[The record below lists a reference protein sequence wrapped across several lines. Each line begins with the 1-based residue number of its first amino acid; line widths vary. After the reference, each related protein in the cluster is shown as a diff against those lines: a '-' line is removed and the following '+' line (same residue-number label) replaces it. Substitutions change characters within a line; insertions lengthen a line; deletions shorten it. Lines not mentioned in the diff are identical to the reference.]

1 MAEQLNA
8 DGDFGNI
15 LEYFVRMLA
24 IQQRKDFP
32 LHNYTFHYIKHSF
45 LTSAD
50 KNNELDSSEFPDKE
64 NLDRISK
71 ILFLVEA
78 DKTSF
83 GLEVGWG
90 RIKVDMREGKL
101 DLGKFTELLDQS
113 TFRFF

>member
-1 MAEQLNA
+1 MAKPLNV

-45 LTSAD
+45 LTNAD

-71 ILFLVEA
+71 ILFFVKA

-90 RIKVDMREGKL
+90 QIKVDMKEGEI
-101 DLGKFTELLDQS
+101 DLAKFTELLDQS